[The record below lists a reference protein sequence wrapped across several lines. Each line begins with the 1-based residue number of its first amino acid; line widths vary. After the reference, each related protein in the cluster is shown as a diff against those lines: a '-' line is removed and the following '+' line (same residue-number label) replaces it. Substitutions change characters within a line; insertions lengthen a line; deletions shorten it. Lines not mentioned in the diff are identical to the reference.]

1 MHSRIKSRS
10 NAKGIYFKFCN
21 LIRIGSFTWCVIA
34 YAQNKTCVKYF
45 VIAFGILF
53 IIEILLTKYF
63 MNIAWCIIIPNLEV
77 WDVHTAIQMFYSVA
91 KNKDDYIVNVLLPKW
106 ILAKI
111 HLHKYIFLNNSLWYS
126 MSLIM
131 QCSLTQGRI
140 YRDSTFSYKPRS
152 IFSYWNQAN
161 NLWATSNF
169 NELYFL
175 DGSDWFLTLCVSV
188 GLWVGSSIL
197 NLKTNANYSSR
208 SNHYSFHVTTICLMS
223 SRRRE
228 NISWLLFT

>member
-1 MHSRIKSRS
+1 MHSWFKSRS

-21 LIRIGSFTWCVIA
+21 LIRIGSFTSCVIA
-34 YAQNKTCVKYF
+34 YAQNKTCIKYF
-45 VIAFGILF
+45 AIAFGIS
-53 IIEILLTKYF
+53 ISSKYYLRN
-63 MNIAWCIIIPNLEV
+63 MNITWCITILDLEL

-140 YRDSTFSYKPRS
+140 CRDSTCSYKPRS
-152 IFSYWNQAN
+152 IFSYWNQVN